1 MNDDSGTRAAQ
12 LSIFDLLAFMGRHVL
27 LIGASTLLCAIA
39 AAALA
44 FSMRP
49 LYRAEIVISSPDNVG
64 SLGDLGGQLG
74 GLASLAGISPGGA
87 SGKKWNEALEY
98 LRSRAF
104 TGGFIQRHDLLPVMY
119 YKKWDASN
127 HRWRDP
133 SQAPTLA
140 EAVTRFGKKVRQIAE
155 DRRTNIATIAIIWP
169 DRIAAAQLANAM
181 IAEADADL
189 RHRAIEEQDRSVEY
203 LRNEAQ
209 HTSTVE
215 ISTAISKVMETELKN
230 AMLARTRDAYA
241 FRVLD
246 PAAAPDAKDR
256 DSPNKPLII
265 AAGLG
270 IGFILGLLIATVR
283 AAGRARR

>member
-1 MNDDSGTRAAQ
+1 MNDDTATRAAQ
-12 LSIFDLLAFMGRHVL
+12 LSIFDLLAFMGRNVL
-27 LIGASTLLCAIA
+27 LIGTSTLLCGVA

-49 LYRAEIVISSPDNVG
+49 LYRAEIIVSSPDNVG
-64 SLGDLGGQLG
+64 TLGELGGQLG
-74 GLASLAGISPGGA
+74 GLASLAGIAGGGG

-104 TGGFIQRHDLLPVMY
+104 TARFIQKHDLMPVMY
-119 YKKWDASN
+119 YQKWDAVN
-127 HRWRDP
+127 RRWRDP
-133 SQAPTLA
+133 GPAPTLA
-140 EAVTRFGKKVRQIAE
+140 EAVSRFGKKVRQIAE
-155 DRRTNIATIAIIWP
+155 DRRTNIATVAIIWP
-169 DRIAAAQLANAM
+169 DRVAAAQLANAM

-203 LRNEAQ
+203 LKNEAQ

-246 PAAAPDAKDR
+246 PAVAPDANDR
-256 DSPNKPLII
+256 DSPNKPLIV

-270 IGFILGLLIATVR
+270 IGLLLGMLIAIVR
-283 AAGRARR
+283 AAARGRR